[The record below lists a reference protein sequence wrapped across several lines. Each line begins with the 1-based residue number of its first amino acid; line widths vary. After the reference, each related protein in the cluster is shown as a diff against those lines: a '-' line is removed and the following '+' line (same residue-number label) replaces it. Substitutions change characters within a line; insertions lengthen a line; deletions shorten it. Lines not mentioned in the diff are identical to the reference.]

1 MRRGEAIVFVV
12 DDDESLRTSTA
23 RLVRAS
29 GFQVETFAS
38 AREFLDH
45 TRPDAPARL
54 CSTLR
59 LRVRA
64 AWISSGSSAARPWG
78 FRSFS

>member
-1 MRRGEAIVFVV
+1 MSRGEAIVFVV

-54 CSTLR
+54 VLDLR
-59 LRVRA
+59 LRGESGL
-64 AWISSGSSAARPWG
+64 ISSGSSAARPWG
-78 FRSFS
+78 FRSSS